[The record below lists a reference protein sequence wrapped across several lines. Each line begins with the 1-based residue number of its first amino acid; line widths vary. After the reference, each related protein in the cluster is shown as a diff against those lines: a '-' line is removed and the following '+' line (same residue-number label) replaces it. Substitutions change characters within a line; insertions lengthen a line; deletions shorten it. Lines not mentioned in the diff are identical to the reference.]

1 MNRQNNQQSIKEKII
16 KDLIYINQRV
26 PSVNEVKVYYRDY
39 AEDIDVN
46 PKEKGNSVVLEKL
59 NDLHKFKF
67 MNSESSA
74 NDINNYI
81 DYNIRDFETLRN
93 ELLKLNVSLEDYF
106 RSLTFNQSKQ
116 FETLRKLE
124 LEVNSELLMNSEKN
138 DFIHSIVENFDDSKY
153 FDFQKSTATLR
164 SNGKLTLGLEKYGS
178 KDFQNIKIDYYSMN
192 KTGSVLESRDLF
204 NIQNILREDGSFF
217 EHICF
222 TNSQDSLVDFVITV
236 RFESSLGE
244 NIENLKLVCRP
255 NEGNNRVKLKIYVTQ
270 DQINYE
276 DIFDATSL
284 DNGVNIVNINKQNVK
299 ELKIIMSKRGY
310 DYKRFDRYGYA
321 FNLDYIGM
329 TTEIFNINKESVAYL
344 GPYEIKD
351 ENGNAYDYSMATIK
365 NGTCCIIPELSTIDF
380 YLSKNNVDWYPAFF
394 NNDGPEVVQ
403 FHQTSNVIHQKLI
416 ENDIHLLDNSF
427 NETLKSLCGLVLKDD
442 ECLLNF
448 IVSPELKQKI
458 NKRSLSL
465 FRNIKTK
472 GNTLSGWNFLP
483 NGFIET
489 NIKVNALEGK
499 YIDFG
504 YTNNLCFLNERNV
517 SGRVFIPQG
526 IHKFKTNQNISIN
539 SNYNIPNL
547 VSFKRFDN
555 AYPYN
560 HRYLI
565 EGYDYY
571 YKFEG
576 ERVYSGVDK
585 VFGNNCTNISE
596 ERFNASES
604 NKDIFC
610 FIENEKGLFIKL
622 KKNLND
628 SSHLNEKIEI
638 DYKTSNLNEVVNNKL
653 YIKVIL
659 RSKNRRVS
667 PKVDSIQV
675 RVI

>member
-1 MNRQNNQQSIKEKII
+1 MNRQNNEQSIKEKII

-26 PSVNEVKVYYRDY
+26 PTVNETKVYYRDY
-39 AEDIDVN
+39 AESLDVN
-46 PKEKGNSVVLEKL
+46 PKQKGNSVILEKL
-59 NDLHKFKF
+59 NELHKFKF

-74 NDINNYI
+74 NDLNNYI
-81 DYNIRDFETLRN
+81 DYNIRDLDSLRN
-93 ELLKLNVSLEDYF
+93 ELLKINNSLEDYF
-106 RSLTFNQSKQ
+106 RSLSFNQSKQ

-124 LEVNSELLMNSEKN
+124 LEVNSELLMNSTKN
-138 DFIHSIVENFDDSKY
+138 EFVHSIVENFDDSKY
-153 FDFQKSTATLR
+153 FDFKKSTATLR

-178 KDFQNIKIDYYSMN
+178 KDFENIKIDYYSMN

-204 NIQNILREDGSFF
+204 NVENILKEDGSFF

-222 TNSQDSLVDFVITV
+222 TNSQDSLVDFVITLN
-236 RFESSLGE
+236 FQSSLGE
-244 NIENLKLVCRP
+244 NIENLKLVARP
-255 NEGNNRVKLKIYVTQ
+255 NEGNNRVKLKVYVTQ
-270 DQINYE
+270 DKINYE

-284 DNGVNIVNINKQNVK
+284 DNGVNIININKQNVK

-329 TTEIFNINKESVAYL
+329 TTEIFDISKESVAYL

-351 ENGNAYDYSMATIK
+351 ENNNPYDFSMATIK
-365 NGTCCIIPELSTIDF
+365 DGTCCIIPDLSSVDF
-380 YLSKNNVDWYPAFF
+380 YLSKNNVDWYPVFF
-394 NNDGPEVVQ
+394 NNDGPEIVT
-403 FHQTSNVIHQKLI
+403 FNQTNNIIHDKLI
-416 ENDIHLLDNSF
+416 LNGIDLLDNSF
-427 NETLKSLCGLVLKDD
+427 NETLKEQTGFILKDD

-448 IVSPELKQKI
+448 KISADLKQKLI
-458 NKRSLSL
+458 KRSFSL
-465 FRNIKTK
+465 FRNVKAK
-472 GNTLSGWNFLP
+472 GTDLSGWNLLP

-489 NIKVNALEGK
+489 NIKVNSLEGR

-504 YTNNLCFLNERNV
+504 YTNYSCFLNDKNV
-517 SGRVFIPQG
+517 SGRVFLPQG
-526 IHKFKTNQNISIN
+526 IHKFKTNQNIYIN

-576 ERVYSGVDK
+576 ERIYTGVDK
-585 VFGNNCTNISE
+585 IFANDCKLVSE
-596 ERFNASES
+596 ERFNVSDIDK
-604 NKDIFC
+604 NIFC
-610 FIENEKGLFIKL
+610 FIENEKGIFVKL

-628 SSHLNEKIEI
+628 SSHQNEKVEI
-638 DYKTSNLNEVVNNKL
+638 QYKTSNLNEVINNKL
-653 YIKVIL
+653 YIKIIL

-667 PKVDSIQV
+667 PKVDSFQV